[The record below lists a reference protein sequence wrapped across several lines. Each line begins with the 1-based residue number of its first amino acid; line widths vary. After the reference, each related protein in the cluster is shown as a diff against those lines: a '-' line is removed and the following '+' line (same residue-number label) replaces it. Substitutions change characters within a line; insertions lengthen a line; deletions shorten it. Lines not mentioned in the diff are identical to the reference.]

1 MIGSWQEK
9 RIAIAATAYDQW
21 PDSFK
26 EAFRLTTIVDRIPPT
41 LPESIALLS
50 EVDRLTSELT
60 TAKGE
65 IAYQKNSLRA
75 AVLADT
81 QEEAKVWKER
91 AEAAELALA
100 SERKETE
107 RLGGRIAELT
117 QCDPSWY
124 DASPADA
131 FMLLKKAQERVKR
144 MEAAL
149 RDLTNPLGYLQ
160 RKAEKEGNVLS
171 GMAPSI
177 ARDPGFLKGIAQAAL
192 KEGE

>member
-1 MIGSWQEK
+1 MEIELVVNADIKVGTLIGNE
-9 RIAIAATAYDQW
+9 ATIDA
-21 PDSFK
+21 
-26 EAFRLTTIVDRIPPT
+26 LT
-41 LPESIALLS
+41 A
-50 EVDRLTSELT
+50 ELT
-60 TAKGE
+60 AAKE
-65 IAYQKNSLRA
+65 ENAALR
-75 AVLADT
+75 
-81 QEEAKVWKER
+81 ER
-91 AEAAELALA
+91 V
-100 SERKETE
+100 K
-107 RLGGRIAELT
+107 ELT

-149 RDLTNPLGYLQ
+149 RDITNPLGYLQ

-192 KEGE
+192 TEGE